1 MHRIL
6 ALAATALAVA
16 AVTPLWVGRALA
28 TAPSGVTNPTW
39 SPVVGR
45 FADGIHTAAKTDV
58 DPGPKKD
65 LWSAKINVRGA
76 TDVHVLEN
84 IIAPNGT
91 FGWHSHP
98 GPSMVIVK
106 SGTLSVYN
114 APDCMREDFGP
125 GSPLG
130 TTFVDGG
137 HDTHMVRNNGTVT
150 AEVYVVSIVPAG
162 FDRRIDEPNPN
173 PAVCPS

>member
-1 MHRIL
+1 MRRIL

-16 AVTPLWVGRALA
+16 AVTPLWVGRARA
-28 TAPSGVTNPTW
+28 TPPSGVTNPTW

-45 FADGIHTAAKTDV
+45 FDGIHTVARTDV
-58 DPGPKKD
+58 DPGAKKD
-65 LWSAKINVRGA
+65 FWKARIDVKGA

-84 IIAPNGT
+84 IIAPDGT

-106 SGTLSVYN
+106 SGTLSVYH

-162 FDRRIDEPNPN
+162 FDRRIDAPNPN
-173 PAVCPS
+173 PAFCPS